1 VQNDVQLMSQLT
13 HEQYNRLE
21 RAVSRSERI
30 TVSRKGSEY
39 ILVPLGM
46 RVHNGREALDARNPT
61 TGDALTIYLDEVD
74 SLEAL

>member
-1 VQNDVQLMSQLT
+1 MSQLT

-30 TVSRKGSEY
+30 AVSRKGAEY
-39 ILVPLGM
+39 IIVPLAM
-46 RVHNGREALDARNPT
+46 RVQNGRETIDARNTT

-74 SLEAL
+74 SVEAL

>member
-1 VQNDVQLMSQLT
+1 MSQLT

-39 ILVPLGM
+39 IFVPLGM
-46 RVHNGREALDARNPT
+46 RVHNGREVIDARNST
-61 TGDALTIYLDEVD
+61 TGDELTIYLDEVD

>member
-1 VQNDVQLMSQLT
+1 MSQLT

-39 ILVPLGM
+39 IFVPLAM
-46 RVHNGREALDARNPT
+46 RVQNGREVIDARNPT